1 MRSWTDILIGAV
13 GLAVL
18 DAVLSSTSGASNV
31 GGFLAGL
38 GNAVNR
44 FVSPAVPAFTVSS
57 SGSSGQAPAGGETTQ
72 SGAAVEAGNTV
83 PALSPSEGT
92 ALGGGQPIFT

>member
-1 MRSWTDILIGAV
+1 VRSWGSLLIGAM

-18 DAVLSSTSGASNV
+18 DAVVSHTQSAENV

-44 FVSPAVPAFTVSS
+44 FVSPAIPAFSTAVKTTANTTPPALLPVTDVG
-57 SGSSGQAPAGGETTQ
+57 GS
-72 SGAAVEAGNTV
+72 AAVLT
-83 PALSPSEGT
+83 
-92 ALGGGQPIFT
+92 